1 MTTSSRAEKKADK
14 LAAKQASKEEAAR
27 AKAEKDAAKQARTAE
42 AARAKAEKHAAKQA
56 SKEEKRKP
64 SPEADPVEPPRSKP
78 HKVIRVAEPPRPP
91 ALGARA
97 DRKAK
102 KAKKGSTRGD
112 MRRAWRLFKRFKG
125 SPKIYIV
132 GMILLAFEA
141 ATAVIEPYP
150 IAFLIDFLNGN
161 KPNLRELGGPEI
173 LSSIRFETI
182 LVLTLAVVLIAAINS
197 AADSLT
203 EICMARGGR
212 SLGYSIRTAMYAH
225 LQRLPLAYHDSK
237 RTGDVLT
244 RVTGDVLVVEEFVV
258 KSVSNI
264 VGSLLVLVG
273 SFTFLM
279 FQSWRVAVVA
289 LFVVPL
295 LAIISRFYSIRIKM
309 ASKTQRGKEGELA
322 STAQEMLTS
331 IRLVQSYGRGSV
343 DLNRF
348 SDQTAKSMHA
358 SVDASNIQAQ
368 FSFVIALVEA
378 LAISAVVW
386 LGVWLVDRDA
396 ITIGTL
402 VLFILLLQ
410 NMFKPAR
417 KIVSEWY
424 KIGKVYASVERID
437 DLLDRQVMVED
448 LPDAVE
454 APDLQGRLTFRHVA
468 FTYPAE
474 HADGTSAVGRP
485 AVLED
490 VDFEVAPGEVVSLV
504 GPSGAGKST
513 VAQLVPRL
521 YDPDAGEVLIDGIPI
536 RSMTLA
542 SLRSQVSL
550 VLQDT
555 VLLAGSVAENIA
567 YGIEDATQEDIE
579 AAAKLANAH
588 SFILDLPDGYETNL
602 GERGS
607 TLSGGQR
614 QRLAIARAFIRRTP
628 LLILDE
634 PTTGLDTES
643 AEVVVDALAT
653 LMRGKTTIVI
663 SHDPGLIQRSERILV
678 VADGKVSEAQ
688 PPKAPASKPDDSDAG
703 PDVPEPVVTGLVA
716 PKRRRAAKAHAR
728 TTTKAA
734 PVPTPSRPP
743 AVLGTRAKSI
753 PTLVDSIRKR
763 LPGLV
768 KAMDSDFVAER
779 IGQQLLGADSTVE
792 SVDVGKVWL
801 REDGTCSLSYQLR
814 LVNAG
819 GEPSDHTVLGRVLR
833 SDEAA
838 SEYVRHR
845 VRRMTE
851 MRSGVFGPWQESSAV
866 APDSGLAL
874 HPFPIDPALPT
885 LIPATNPSVVRN
897 LVKFAGIDELPVAE
911 TVHHPR
917 EGACVLRYRFPGD
930 SSGSTLGTDM
940 FGKVYGDDS
949 GDAIARNLKALT
961 QGPEGQL
968 LDAPVRFPR
977 PVVYSASLRLL
988 ITEALPGE
996 ALVPSML
1003 KSILSDVPPHS
1014 RKENK
1019 ARTDALRNA
1028 VRASA
1033 EALAVLHSTTA
1044 PASVHSMSDDLA
1056 GLRRELDVV
1065 GRVWPEVADD
1075 LRGRVDGLFWNAP
1088 EVPSLVLS
1096 HGDFTPSQVLI
1107 DDGTAAIVDM
1117 DTLCW
1122 ADPALDLGRYLAHLD
1137 VLATKLSGHDARPL
1151 VDDLSEAFVESYSAA
1166 APSTSGGVVDRV
1178 GFYRALTLTRTAV
1191 HACRQTKDQRLDVA
1205 LSLLDTVHA
1214 DTRPWS
1220 S

>member
-1 MTTSSRAEKKADK
+1 MSTTTKDEKKT
-14 LAAKQASKEEAAR
+14 SR
-27 AKAEKDAAKQARTAE
+27 RGT
-42 AARAKAEKHAAKQA
+42 
-56 SKEEKRKP
+56 
-64 SPEADPVEPPRSKP
+64 
-78 HKVIRVAEPPRPP
+78 
-91 ALGARA
+91 
-97 DRKAK
+97 
-102 KAKKGSTRGD
+102 TRGD
-112 MRRAWRLFKRFKG
+112 MRRAIHLFRRFKG
-125 SPKIYIV
+125 SPKIYV
-132 GMILLAFEA
+132 LGMLLLVFEA

-150 IAFLIDFLNGN
+150 IAWLIDFLGGN
-161 KPNLRELGGPEI
+161 KPNLREVGGPAI
-173 LSSIRFETI
+173 LGSPRWETI

-212 SLGYSIRTAMYAH
+212 SLGYSIRTAMYSH
-225 LQRLPLAYHDSK
+225 LQRLPLGYHDSK

-279 FQSWRVAVVA
+279 FQSWRVAIVS

-295 LAIISRFYSIRIKM
+295 LAYVSRFYSLRIKI
-309 ASKTQRGKEGELA
+309 ASKTQRSREGELA

-343 DLNRF
+343 DLDRF
-348 SDQTAKSMHA
+348 SRQTAKSMHA

-454 APDLQGRLTFRHVA
+454 APALEGRLRFQNVG

-474 HADGTSAVGRP
+474 HADGTTAANRP

-490 VDFEVAPGEVVSLV
+490 VDFEVAPGQVVSLV

-513 VAQLVPRL
+513 VAQLIPRL

-555 VLLAGSVAENIA
+555 VLLAGSVFENIA
-567 YGIEDATQEDIE
+567 YGIEHATLEE
-579 AAAKLANAH
+579 VETAAKLANAH
-588 SFILDLPDGYETNL
+588 AFIMDLPEGYQTNL

-614 QRLAIARAFIRRTP
+614 QRLAIARAFIRQAP

-653 LMRGKTTIVI
+653 LMRGKTTIII
-663 SHDPGLIQRSERILV
+663 SHDPGLIQQSDRILV
-678 VADGKVSEAQ
+678 VSDGRIVESAAPVKTDDADEKGL
-688 PPKAPASKPDDSDAG
+688 PH
-703 PDVPEPVVTGLVA
+703 TGLVA
-716 PKRRRAAKAHAR
+716 PRRRRAPAR
-728 TTTKAA
+728 AGSRKSQAPKTT
-734 PVPTPSRPP
+734 PVTH
-743 AVLGTRAKSI
+743 GTRAKSI
-753 PTLVDSIRKR
+753 PTLVDSIHKR

-768 KAMDSDFVAER
+768 KAMDETFVAETVE
-779 IGQQLLGADSTVE
+779 QQLLGSDASIDG
-792 SVDVGKVWL
+792 VDVGKVWL
-801 REDGTCSLSYQLR
+801 REDGTCTLSYQLR
-814 LVNAG
+814 LVHANG
-819 GEPSDHTVLGRVLR
+819 PTTEHMVLGRVLR

-845 VRRMTE
+845 IRRMTE
-851 MRSGVFGPWQESSAV
+851 MRSAENGPWLQTSAV
-866 APDSGLAL
+866 ATGAGLAL

-885 LIPATNPSVVRN
+885 LIGATNPSVVSN
-897 LVKFAGIDELPVAE
+897 LVKFAGIDEMPTAE

-917 EGACVLRYRFPGD
+917 EGACVLRYHFDGGPNG
-930 SSGSTLGTDM
+930 SSDLY
-940 FGKVYGDDS
+940 GKVYGDDS

-961 QGPEGQL
+961 RAPGGTVIES
-968 LDAPVRFPR
+968 PVRFPR

-988 ITEALPGE
+988 ITEALPGVT
-996 ALVPSML
+996 LVPQLL
-1003 KSILSDVPPHS
+1003 KSVLADDPDRT

-1019 ARTDALRNA
+1019 TQTDGLRDA
-1028 VRASA
+1028 VRTSA
-1033 EALAVLHSTTA
+1033 EALGVLHATTA

-1056 GLRRELDVV
+1056 GLRRELDVIAS
-1065 GRVWPEVADD
+1065 VWPEVADD

-1088 EVPSLVLS
+1088 EVPNLVLS
-1096 HGDFTPSQVLI
+1096 HGDFTPSQVLLE
-1107 DDGTAAIVDM
+1107 DGSASIVDL

-1122 ADPALDLGRYLAHLD
+1122 ADPALDVGRYLAHLD
-1137 VLATKLSGHDARPL
+1137 VLATKLKGHDARPL

-1166 APSTSGGVVDRV
+1166 APATATGLVDRV

-1191 HACRQTKDQRLDVA
+1191 HACRQTKDRRLDVA
-1205 LSLLDTVHA
+1205 LTLLDTVHT

-1220 S
+1220 K

>member
-1 MTTSSRAEKKADK
+1 MSTTTETKKE
-14 LAAKQASKEEAAR
+14 QR
-27 AKAEKDAAKQARTAE
+27 R
-42 AARAKAEKHAAKQA
+42 
-56 SKEEKRKP
+56 
-64 SPEADPVEPPRSKP
+64 
-78 HKVIRVAEPPRPP
+78 
-91 ALGARA
+91 GA
-97 DRKAK
+97 
-102 KAKKGSTRGD
+102 TRGD
-112 MRRAWRLFKRFKG
+112 MRRAIRLFARFKG

-132 GMILLAFEA
+132 GMTLLVFEA
-141 ATAVIEPYP
+141 ATSVIEPYP
-150 IAFLIDFLNGN
+150 IAWLIDFLGGN
-161 KPNLRELGGPEI
+161 KPNLRELGGPSF
-173 LSSIRFETI
+173 LGSARWETI
-182 LVLTLAVVLIAAINS
+182 LILTLAVILIAAINS

-212 SLGYSIRTAMYAH
+212 SLGYSIRTAMYSH

-244 RVTGDVLVVEEFVV
+244 RVTGDVLVVEDFVV

-279 FQSWRVAVVA
+279 FQSWRVAIVA
-289 LFVVPL
+289 LFVVPI
-295 LAIISRFYSIRIKM
+295 LAVISRYYSQRIKI
-309 ASKTQRGKEGELA
+309 ASKTQRGREGELA

-343 DLNRF
+343 DLHRF
-348 SDQTAKSMHA
+348 SRQTAKSMHA

-368 FSFVIALVEA
+368 FSFTIAIVEA

-386 LGVWLVDRDA
+386 LGVWLVDSGT

-424 KIGKVYASVERID
+424 KIGKVYASVDRID

-448 LPDAVE
+448 SPDAVE
-454 APDLQGRLTFRHVA
+454 APELQGRLAFSHVG

-474 HADGTSAVGRP
+474 HADGTSAENRP
-485 AVLED
+485 AVLLD

-513 VAQLVPRL
+513 VAQLIPRL

-536 RSMTLA
+536 RSMTLQ

-567 YGIEDATQEDIE
+567 YGIEHATQEDIE
-579 AAAKLANAH
+579 TAAKLANAH
-588 SFILDLPDGYETNL
+588 DFIMELPDGYATPL

-634 PTTGLDTES
+634 PTTGLDAES
-643 AEVVVDALAT
+643 AEVVVDALAL
-653 LMRGKTTIVI
+653 LMRNKTTIVI
-663 SHDPGLIQRSERILV
+663 SHDPGLIERSDRILV
-678 VADGKVSEAQ
+678 VADGRVVDG
-688 PPKAPASKPDDSDAG
+688 PPPTKRTDDSDEDG
-703 PDVPEPVVTGLVA
+703 LPLTPLTGVVA
-716 PKRRRAAKAHAR
+716 PRSRAK
-728 TTTKAA
+728 
-734 PVPTPSRPP
+734 VPTGTRKSHTPKSTP
-743 AVLGTRAKSI
+743 VTHGTRAKSI
-753 PTLVDSIRKR
+753 PTLVDSIHKR

-768 KAMDSDFVAER
+768 KAMDESFVAEAVEH
-779 IGQQLLGADSTVE
+779 QLLGSGASVE
-792 SVDVGKVWL
+792 AIDVGKVWL
-801 REDGTCSLSYQLR
+801 REDRTCTLSYQLR
-814 LVNAG
+814 LADPAG
-819 GEPSDHTVLGRVLR
+819 GTSEHTVLGRVLR

-838 SEYVRHR
+838 AEYVRHR

-851 MRSGVFGPWQESSAV
+851 MRTAESGPWMETSAV
-866 APDSGLAL
+866 AAGAGLAL

-885 LIPATNPSVVRN
+885 LIGATNPSVVSN
-897 LVKFAGIDELPVAE
+897 LVKFAGIDQLPTAE

-917 EGACVLRYRFPGD
+917 EGACVLRYHFPEGPD
-930 SSGSTLGTDM
+930 RSPDLY
-940 FGKVYGDDS
+940 GKVYGDDS

-961 QGPEGQL
+961 RSPEGAEI
-968 LDAPVRFPR
+968 DSPVRFPR
-977 PVVYSASLRLL
+977 PLVYSASLRLL
-988 ITEALPGE
+988 ITEALPGV
-996 ALVPSML
+996 ALVPQLL
-1003 KSILSDVPPHS
+1003 KTVLDDDPKHT

-1019 ARTDALRNA
+1019 KHTDELRNA

-1033 EALAVLHSTTA
+1033 EALAVLHTTTA

-1056 GLRRELDVV
+1056 GLRRELDVI
-1065 GRVWPEVADD
+1065 GSVWPEVADD

-1088 EVPSLVLS
+1088 EVPNLVLS
-1096 HGDFTPSQVLI
+1096 HGDFTPSQVLL
-1107 DDGTAAIVDM
+1107 DNDMAAVVDM

-1122 ADPALDLGRYLAHLD
+1122 ADPALDVGRYMAHLD

-1151 VDDLSEAFVESYSAA
+1151 VDDLGTAFVESYSAA
-1166 APSTSGGVVDRV
+1166 APATAAGVVDRV

-1191 HACRQTKDQRLDVA
+1191 HACRQTKDRRLDVA
-1205 LSLLDTVHA
+1205 LTLLDSVHTH
-1214 DTRPWS
+1214 TRPWS
-1220 S
+1220 T